1 MSINSINHDDM
12 ANMASKW
19 GFMDEADFQR
29 SEGKG
34 IKSAEARR
42 RIEILRDIR
51 DSGLSIEEARD
62 LGLLD

>member
-1 MSINSINHDDM
+1 MSINSLNHDDM

-19 GFMDEADFQR
+19 DFMDEVDALQGD
-29 SEGKG
+29 GKG

-42 RIEILRDIR
+42 RIEIMRDIR
-51 DSGLSIEEARD
+51 DSGLSIEEARE